1 MNGRHLYSSFFFC
14 LYFLGALGQSHAQ
27 TITTGALMYSPICAG
42 TGGTVTVSFT
52 TSGTFV
58 GNNTFS
64 AQLSDA
70 AGVFPA
76 TPAVIGSSKTV
87 SNISATISPAVAAGS
102 LYKIRVVS
110 GNPAVTGSVSSGVL
124 VVRPLPTAPAVT
136 TPPPYC
142 EGDVPAALAA
152 TASAGGTLNWYG
164 TNATGGATS
173 GTPTVPSTNVVGNTP
188 YYVSQTVDGCE
199 GPRAAVVVSV
209 RAKPAIPGTSLV
221 NYCTGQTASPLTA
234 SPSAGGTLNWYGT
247 NATGGAVSSVAPT
260 PTGNATYYVSQTLN
274 GCESARAGIVV
285 TFTPPPPAPTVTAPA
300 PYCEGAPA
308 AALTATG
315 QNLRWYGTNATGGT
329 GSRVATVPSTTIVG
343 TTDYYVSQSV
353 SGCEGPRAAIA
364 VLVKDTPTAPAI
376 TPAPT
381 YCQNQAAAPLVAA
394 PLAGA
399 SLNWYGTN
407 AGGGTASGTATVP
420 GTTQAGAI
428 NYYVSQTL
436 NGCESPRTVIGV
448 TVKPTPAAPPTTPV
462 PACQNRPATAL
473 SASAAAG
480 ATLNWYGTEATGG
493 TASPT
498 APVPATDA
506 LGTRTYYVSQ
516 TVNGCESAR
525 SALSVT
531 TNAVPL
537 PPAVTPPAAYC
548 EGVSA
553 TALIATG
560 QGLRWYGTNATGGT
574 GSGSPTVPGTNTVGT
589 TNYYVTQTVS
599 SCESDRTVIPVLVKD
614 TPNAPGV
621 PAAGSFDFC
630 QNSAAPTLTATL
642 VDKATVNWFDSN
654 GKSLGQSVTPP
665 GNVETT
671 YTYTVNQTLE
681 GCTSPVSTVRVR
693 VKPLPGQPG
702 VSPVAFCNNQRA
714 DQLRAS
720 GERLKWYDI
729 TENLIGTSAPS
740 PATNTVGDQFY
751 KVSQTNGDGCEGPK
765 ATLKVSI
772 KPLPGPPSVANVS
785 YCQATTDQPAQN
797 VSALSA
803 GGQNLRWY
811 NPDGNAFSDAPTP
824 AIDRAGI
831 QSYQVSQT
839 VNDCEGGRATLQVT
853 VNTVP
858 APVVAKPLVSYC
870 INEKASPLQATV
882 EPGGSARW
890 LDPYGRLTNDAP
902 TPSTLNTNVDPAGD
916 RFFVYQVGQ
925 NGCYSSRSAI
935 RVVVNTTPTL
945 SLAAPVPAVNLG
957 LKVPL
962 RLTFTGSAPYSYT
975 IAGGYSGTSLSNDTT
990 IAVLPRGNTTY
1001 QVTAVTNGCGV
1012 GLPGNPATAVVTVRV
1027 PTVATGALTNSTLCA
1042 GTSVSVPFTTTGQF
1056 NPGNTFQLEL
1066 VSAADTSKKYAIP
1079 ATANESPLTAT
1090 LPLTI
1095 PGGPYA
1101 VRVRALNPEV
1111 GITGTS
1117 SPTPLTVRSLPAAT
1131 LTGTQTIYEGTPANL
1146 TIAFGGDGPW
1156 ILTYADSVRSY
1167 SVTTAVSPY
1176 VAEVRPARTTTY
1188 RITTLTNSCGT
1199 GPTSGTATVSILPLL
1214 GVDDHSLDPL
1224 VKAYPVPTSS
1234 GLVVELDLPL
1244 TRDPAELSL
1253 TNGQGRSVL
1262 QQTTRS
1268 RRTNLDLS
1276 GQPNGLY
1283 FLRIQVGDRHTVR
1296 KVIKL

>member
-1 MNGRHLYSSFFFC
+1 MNGRPLYCCLFFC
-14 LYFLGALGQSHAQ
+14 LCFVGVFGQSHAQ
-27 TITTGALMYSPICAG
+27 TITTGALSVNSVCAG
-42 TGGTVTVSFT
+42 TGGSGTVSFT

-70 AGVFPA
+70 AGVFP
-76 TPAVIGSSKTV
+76 TNPTVIGTSKTAPTIPV
-87 SNISATISPAVAAGS
+87 TISSALPASS

-110 GNPAVTGSVSSGVL
+110 SSPAATGSASSGVL
-124 VVRPLPTAPAVT
+124 IVKPLPTAPAVA

-142 EGDVPAALAA
+142 EGDAPAALAA

-164 TNATGGATS
+164 TNATGGTAS
-173 GTPTVPSTNVVGNTP
+173 QPPTVPSTNVIGNTP
-188 YYVSQTVDGCE
+188 YYVSQTVNGCE

-209 RAKPAIPGTSLV
+209 RAKPAIPGTSSV

-234 SPSAGGTLNWYGT
+234 SASAGGTLNWYGT
-247 NATGGAVSSVAPT
+247 NATGGTASSAAPT
-260 PTGNATYYVSQTLN
+260 PTGNATYYVSQTIN

-285 TFTPPPPAPTVTAPA
+285 TFIPPPPAPTVTAPA
-300 PYCEGAPA
+300 PYCEGASA

-329 GSRVATVPSTTIVG
+329 GS
-343 TTDYYVSQSV
+343 
-353 SGCEGPRAAIA
+353 
-364 VLVKDTPTAPAI
+364 
-376 TPAPT
+376 
-381 YCQNQAAAPLVAA
+381 
-394 PLAGA
+394 
-399 SLNWYGTN
+399 
-407 AGGGTASGTATVP
+407 
-420 GTTQAGAI
+420 
-428 NYYVSQTL
+428 
-436 NGCESPRTVIGV
+436 
-448 TVKPTPAAPPTTPV
+448 
-462 PACQNRPATAL
+462 
-473 SASAAAG
+473 
-480 ATLNWYGTEATGG
+480 
-493 TASPT
+493 
-498 APVPATDA
+498 
-506 LGTRTYYVSQ
+506 
-516 TVNGCESAR
+516 
-525 SALSVT
+525 
-531 TNAVPL
+531 
-537 PPAVTPPAAYC
+537 
-548 EGVSA
+548 
-553 TALIATG
+553 
-560 QGLRWYGTNATGGT
+560 
-574 GSGSPTVPGTNTVGT
+574 GSPAVPGTNTVGT

-621 PAAGSFDFC
+621 PAAGSLDFC

-654 GKSLGQSVTPP
+654 GKSLGPSVTPP
-665 GNVETT
+665 SNVETT

-702 VSPVAFCNNQRA
+702 VNSVAFCNNQRA

-729 TENLIGTSAPS
+729 TENLIGTNAPS

-765 ATLKVSI
+765 ATLKVTI

-797 VSALSA
+797 VSVLSA

-811 NPDGNAFSDAPTP
+811 NPDGNAFSNAPTP
-824 AIDRAGI
+824 AIDRAGV
-831 QSYQVSQT
+831 QTYQVSQT
-839 VNDCEGGRATLQVT
+839 VNNCEGGRATLQVT

-858 APVVAKPLVSYC
+858 APVVAKPLVAYC

-925 NGCYSSRSAI
+925 NGCYSPRSAI
-935 RVVVNTTPTL
+935 RVIVNTTPTL
-945 SLAAPVPAVNLG
+945 SLAAPVPTVNLG

-990 IAVLPRGNTTY
+990 ITVLPRGNTTY
-1001 QVTAVTNGCGV
+1001 QVTTVTNGCGI
-1012 GLPGNPATAVVTVRV
+1012 GLPGNPATALVTVRV
-1027 PTVATGALTNSTLCA
+1027 PTVATGALTSLTLCA

-1066 VSAADTSKKYAIP
+1066 VSAADTSKKYGLP
-1079 ATANESPLTAT
+1079 ATANGSPLTAT

-1101 VRVRALNPEV
+1101 VRVRALNPDV

-1117 SPTPLTVRSLPAAT
+1117 SPTPLTVRSLPTAT
-1131 LTGTQTIYEGTPANL
+1131 LTGTQAIYEGTPANL

-1156 ILTYADSVRSY
+1156 TLTYADSVRSY
-1167 SVTTAVSPY
+1167 SVATAVNPY

-1199 GPTSGTATVSILPLL
+1199 GPMSGTATVSILPLL

-1224 VKAYPVPTSS
+1224 VTSYPVPTSS
-1234 GLVVELDLPL
+1234 VLVVELDLPL

-1262 QQTTRS
+1262 RQTTRS
-1268 RRTNLDLS
+1268 HRTNLDLS
-1276 GQPNGLY
+1276 AQPSGLY
-1283 FLRIQVGDRHTVR
+1283 ILRIQVGDRHTVR
-1296 KVIKL
+1296 KVVKL